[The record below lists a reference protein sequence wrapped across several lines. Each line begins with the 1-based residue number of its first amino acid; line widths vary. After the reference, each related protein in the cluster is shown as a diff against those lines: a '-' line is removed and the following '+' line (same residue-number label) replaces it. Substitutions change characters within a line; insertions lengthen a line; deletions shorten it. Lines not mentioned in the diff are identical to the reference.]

1 MAQAD
6 QTVQNA
12 TFPTVRAD
20 INDNLAA
27 LFSQSSGASAPTTT
41 VAFQP
46 WIDTSSSPAVW
57 KVRNAAN
64 SGWITIGV
72 LDATFAVGGLT
83 PIANGGTGQTTA
95 SGAINAL
102 VPSQAGNAS
111 KALVTDGSIVSWGSL
126 TNSQSFYYTTTGTPI
141 TWTKPST
148 GVVALVTIWG
158 GGGGGGRNSGGGS
171 GGGGGGACAQKLF
184 QLADLPSTVTINIG
198 VGGTGGTASTSNGTV
213 GGTSTFGAF
222 LSAYGGGGGGAGVAG
237 EAGGGGGGTASAGIR
252 GVDGGTG
259 GIGVGSLGDG
269 ASAPAG
275 RGAFG
280 GGAGDSGTGGSATWG
295 GGGGGA
301 TGGASVHGGAGGG
314 TSTVGS
320 VPGGGG
326 GRGVGAAA
334 GNGGAGAAWIVVW

>member
-20 INDNLAA
+20 INNNLAA
-27 LFSQSSGASAPTTT
+27 LFSQNSGASEPATT

-46 WIDTSSSPAVW
+46 WVDTSSSPAVW
-57 KVRNAAN
+57 KVRNATNTA
-64 SGWITIGV
+64 WITIGV
-72 LDATFAVGGLT
+72 LGTNFAVGGLT

-111 KALVTDGSIVSWGSL
+111 KALITDGSLVSWGSL
-126 TNSQSFYYTTTGTPI
+126 TSSQVFYYTTTGTSI

-158 GGGGGGRNSGGGS
+158 GGGGGGRSSTGTP

-198 VGGTGGTASTSNGTV
+198 VGGTGGTANPSNGTV

-222 LSAYGGGGGGAGVAG
+222 LSAYGGGGGGAGVVG
-237 EAGGGGGGTASAGIR
+237 ESGGGGGGTASAGIR
-252 GVDGGTG
+252 GVDGGYG
-259 GIGVGSLGDG
+259 GTGVGSLGDG
-269 ASAPAG
+269 GSAPAG
-275 RGAFG
+275 RAAFG
-280 GGAGDSGTGGSATWG
+280 GAAGHSGTGGSSTWG
-295 GGGGGA
+295 GGGGGT
-301 TGGASVHGGAGGG
+301 TGGASIQGGAGGA

-326 GRGVGAAA
+326 GRGTGSAA
-334 GNGGAGAAWIVVW
+334 GNGGAGAALIVVW